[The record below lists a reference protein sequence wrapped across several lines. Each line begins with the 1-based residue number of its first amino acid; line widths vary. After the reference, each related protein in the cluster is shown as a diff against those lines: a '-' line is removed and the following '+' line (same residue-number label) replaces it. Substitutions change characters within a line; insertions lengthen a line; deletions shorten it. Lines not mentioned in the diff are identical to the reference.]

1 MNTKQRKTLKAV
13 FKTPTPKNIAWKD
26 LESLLLA
33 VDARKT
39 EGSGSRV
46 RFYSE
51 KTFVIFHKPHKQK
64 EAEPGQVKDARH
76 FLTKL
81 GVTP

>member
-13 FKTPTPKNIAWKD
+13 FKTPTSNIAWKD
-26 LESLLLA
+26 IESLLLA
-33 VDARKT
+33 VGAGKT
-39 EGSGSRV
+39 EGRGSRV

-51 KTFVIFHKPHKQK
+51 KNFVIFHKPHKQK
-64 EAEPGQVKDARH
+64 EAGPGQVKDARH

>member
-1 MNTKQRKTLKAV
+1 MKTKQRKTLKTV
-13 FKTPTPKNIAWKD
+13 FKTPTPNNIAWKD

-33 VDARKT
+33 AGAGKT
-39 EGSGSRV
+39 ECRGSRV

-64 EAEPGQVKDARH
+64 KAEPGQIKDARH